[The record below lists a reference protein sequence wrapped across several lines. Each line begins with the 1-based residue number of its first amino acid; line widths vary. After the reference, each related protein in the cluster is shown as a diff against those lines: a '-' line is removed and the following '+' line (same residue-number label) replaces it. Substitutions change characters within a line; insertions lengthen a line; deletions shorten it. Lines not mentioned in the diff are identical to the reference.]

1 MEIVG
6 AIFREAE
13 HYVENLSGSIIL
25 EIGSDRYEGSTEY
38 FANLAGQHGVE
49 FHSVDIVDDAQRRLK
64 HLPVHWHTQSG
75 SLWCQRV
82 LPQLD
87 TQVGC
92 VYLDNFDYNWDVN
105 YPPQDWL
112 QKQQSFYVQKVGVE
126 MTNQNSQVE
135 HLKQILA
142 IYPYLSDSAVVICDD
157 TYTYNDC
164 WIGKSGAVVI
174 YLLANGFEFV
184 KNIREPKDVGVI
196 LKRTKN
202 KQGNV

>member
-1 MEIVG
+1 MG

-13 HYVENLSGSIIL
+13 HYIENLGTNIIL

-38 FANLAGQHGVE
+38 FANLAQQHGAE
-49 FHSVDIVDDAQRRLK
+49 FHSVDIVADAQRRLR
-64 HLPVHWHTQSG
+64 HLQVHWHTQSG
-75 SLWCQRV
+75 SEWCQRV

-87 TQVGC
+87 VQVGC
-92 VYLDNFDYNWDVN
+92 VYLDNFDYNWNVKQ
-105 YPPQDWL
+105 PAQDWL
-112 QKQQSFYVQKVGVE
+112 KKQQLFYAQTVGIE

-135 HLKQILA
+135 HLQQILA

-174 YLLANGFEFV
+174 YLLANGFEV
-184 KNIREPKDVGVI
+184 VTNIREPKDLGVI

-202 KQGNV
+202 TQGNV

>member
-1 MEIVG
+1 MG

-13 HYVENLSGSIIL
+13 RYIHDLGNSIIL

-38 FANLAGQHGVE
+38 FSNLAQQNGVA
-49 FHSVDIVDDAQRRLK
+49 FHSVDIVDDAQRRFQ
-64 HLPVHWHTQSG
+64 HLPVNWHIKSG
-75 SLWCQRV
+75 SEWCRV
-82 LPQLD
+82 ELPQLGVE
-87 TQVGC
+87 VGC
-92 VYLDNFDYNWDVN
+92 VYLDNFDYNWDVD

-112 QKQQSFYVQKVGVE
+112 LKQKSFYAQKVGVE

-142 IYPYLSDSAVVICDD
+142 IYPYLSESAVVICDD

-174 YLLANGFEFV
+174 YLLANGFELV
-184 KNIREPKDVGVI
+184 KKIREPKDVGVI
-196 LKRTKN
+196 LKRTQKT
-202 KQGNV
+202 QGNV

>member
-1 MEIVG
+1 MG

-13 HYVENLSGSIIL
+13 HYVENLAGSIIL

-38 FANLAGQHGVE
+38 FANLAQLHNVE
-49 FHSVDIVDDAQRRLK
+49 FHSVDIVDDARRRLR
-64 HLPVHWHTQSG
+64 HLPVNWHTRSG
-75 SLWCQRV
+75 SEWCRV
-82 LPQLD
+82 DLPQLD

-92 VYLDNFDYNWDVN
+92 VYLDNFDYNWDVRQ
-105 YPPQDWL
+105 PAQDWM
-112 QKQQSFYVQKVGVE
+112 QKQQQFYAKTVGIE
-126 MTNQNSQVE
+126 MTNQNSQIE

-142 IYPYLSDSAVVICDD
+142 IYPYLAESAVVICDD

-174 YLLANGFEFV
+174 YLLANGFELV